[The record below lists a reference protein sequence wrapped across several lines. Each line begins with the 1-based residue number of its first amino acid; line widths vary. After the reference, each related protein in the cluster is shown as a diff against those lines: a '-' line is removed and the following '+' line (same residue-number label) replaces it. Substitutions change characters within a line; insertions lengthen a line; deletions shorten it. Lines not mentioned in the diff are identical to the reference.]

1 MGQWFTSTWL
11 SLTTEQNNRKHG
23 LTYAIILVQEPVE
36 NANEANSEAE
46 EDSESSRPKTNKKL
60 GIDYFNNQETDLKKT
75 GAMSK
80 YLSLLC
86 FYVFSTPLA
95 HNFTPL

>member
-1 MGQWFTSTWL
+1 MVTF
-11 SLTTEQNNRKHG
+11 
-23 LTYAIILVQEPVE
+23 VQETVE
-36 NANEANSEAE
+36 TANEANSEADE
-46 EDSESSRPKTNKKL
+46 PNECRPKTNKNL